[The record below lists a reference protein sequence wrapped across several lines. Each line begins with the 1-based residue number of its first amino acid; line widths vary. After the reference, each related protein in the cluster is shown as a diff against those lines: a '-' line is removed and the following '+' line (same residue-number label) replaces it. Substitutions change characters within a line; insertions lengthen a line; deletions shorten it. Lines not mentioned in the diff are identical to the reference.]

1 MKKILVLMALVMTM
15 AANAHAFNKQYAGSN
30 SVEYFI
36 DFWKQILKD
45 DFTSAH
51 QDYLVQKYPN
61 GCPKQEII
69 LYGDYDEEGEVETI
83 PADDVITDMVST
95 HYNYFQANQYPTPK
109 YVGEIF
115 ARIYKKDYY
124 KHISLNDL
132 FVTNQLCLD
141 LINRGDFERF
151 MQNLDKSYYSYID
164 VESLTHAITEQ
175 DKVICS
181 VLNAC
186 IYISMGNGG
195 LEPLP
200 SIFDGYYEFANAAEQ
215 EVFENEEVIGT
226 QFTINQLTYE
236 ITSISTVT
244 LMSAGKNITSVFI
257 PSVVTYNGLN
267 YHVDKIGLNA
277 FYKCQLL
284 TSVTIPESVT
294 EIGSAAFW
302 YCTSL
307 TDIIIPES
315 VKKVGQGAFSCC
327 TSLRTITL
335 PNSITKIENLMF
347 SGCTSLLTVNI
358 PKGVE
363 KIGSDVFLR
372 CTSLRSISIPEG
384 VTSLGRSAFQLC
396 SSLVF
401 VNIPRSMR
409 SIERLV
415 CVGCSSLKEIHYNG
429 TKAEW
434 EQIEGRY
441 LGRDMTIVCKDGNC
455 LVTEPE

>member
-1 MKKILVLMALVMTM
+1 MKKIVVLMALVMTM

-69 LYGDYDEEGEVETI
+69 LYGDYDEEGEVEII

-95 HYNYFQANQYPTPK
+95 YYNYFQANQYPTPK

-175 DKVICS
+175 DMVICS

-236 ITSISTVT
+236 ITSTATVT
-244 LMSAGKNITSVFI
+244 LMSADKNITSVFI
-257 PSVVTYNGLN
+257 PSVATYNGLN
-267 YHVDKIGLNA
+267 YHVDKIGNKA

-327 TSLRTITL
+327 TSLRIITL

-363 KIGSDVFLR
+363 KIESDVFLR